1 MLPYLEG
8 DGQRWRKRGGTDI
21 AVTSVK
27 FSFTMSFLYRFFVG
41 RRRRSIFSLLFL
53 FGVVYS
59 LGTIF
64 WRSDTS
70 HVSSNSVSIVSE
82 YLQDLQQGAAKTEPS
97 LTNEPAC
104 KLPSLNAEHPKV
116 MQFIKDIGPLV
127 CKGNTFSSFDRDV
140 LAVKGD
146 GIASVKYWTVAR
158 KDGDDFNRE
167 LVGPTIVSNA
177 FTGKEKK
184 NLKAVLNNL
193 EPGQLKLLCIPIL
206 K

>member
-1 MLPYLEG
+1 MHNLM
-8 DGQRWRKRGGTDI
+8 Q
-21 AVTSVK
+21 
-27 FSFTMSFLYRFFVG
+27 
-41 RRRRSIFSLLFL
+41 SLLCCVTIFGGGRSTL
-53 FGVVYS
+53 AKTRGDRYRCDIGKVFIHNVFFISFFRGKTSTIHFFAVVSFGVVYS

-140 LAVKGD
+140 LA
-146 GIASVKYWTVAR
+146 
-158 KDGDDFNRE
+158 
-167 LVGPTIVSNA
+167 
-177 FTGKEKK
+177 
-184 NLKAVLNNL
+184 
-193 EPGQLKLLCIPIL
+193 
-206 K
+206 